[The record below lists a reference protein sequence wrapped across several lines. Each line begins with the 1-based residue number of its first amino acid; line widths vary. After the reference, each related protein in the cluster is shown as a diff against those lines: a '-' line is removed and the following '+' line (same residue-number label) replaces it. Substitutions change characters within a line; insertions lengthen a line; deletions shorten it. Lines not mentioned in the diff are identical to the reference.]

1 MIVKH
6 GKDFNFLGVLPQVYP
21 GICVPLT
28 QYSII
33 ASSQYTEL
41 KILIQKH
48 SLALLENPLSSKI
61 IFIV

>member
-33 ASSQYTEL
+33 ASSQVTEL

>member
-6 GKDFNFLGVLPQVYP
+6 GKEFNFLGVLPQVYP

-33 ASSQYTEL
+33 ASSQFTEL

>member
-33 ASSQYTEL
+33 ASSQFTEL